1 MNNTVYI
8 PVCPA
13 QTIIDGKSAYIKD
26 EVVLRFRK
34 LITIGCNGQSGKN
47 PHVGTR

>member
-8 PVCPA
+8 PVRPA

-26 EVVLRFRK
+26 ENMKKQLP
-34 LITIGCNGQSGKN
+34 N
-47 PHVGTR
+47 